1 MQRKMYKEVTNML
14 NELFVRMQYEPSV
27 LLFGNEY
34 KNLSTSVL
42 DYAWNSI
49 VTTNCDIA
57 LSAFLVND
65 KRFVRDLTSKDDM
78 QANLMDRKNLNVI
91 RLFGEN
97 YPPKDMDELE
107 MEDVID
113 QAVEMLAKVSEIIKR
128 NGIILIDDFE
138 EQYFTHKELRKALRG
153 LFNNQKQVYI
163 FNCRNKDQYLTAL
176 ENQGIAVLIESGIDD
191 FFEEFFQTDETIE
204 HSLTDSSI
212 QIYIEAEKN
221 TTPTSIEKRQLLE
234 TESFAVLLN
243 IELLNEI
250 RIPQNMYKDYFYMFL
265 KNSVREP
272 QWYGYTYG
280 FNLHRQYEDSLYRK
294 VKRGLENVGK
304 PNNKPLLLVGQTGTG
319 KSISLA
325 AIAYK
330 IFNEKK
336 YPVIYINDPD
346 INFYSSVE
354 YKQKGINKK
363 GSPAFNALDY
373 LLERLENL
381 GAKATFLVWDT
392 SSYSTGREKCY
403 TLYQALLARGR
414 KIYLL
419 STAYEL
425 SSDANEAYTEED
437 YVEKSVMNK
446 KFFECQA
453 TVEISTEVDQLK
465 EILSKKCNM
474 SAQNI
479 DSIVNHY
486 ARSSENY
493 LSMLYQ
499 AFDILRGNLSKGV
512 YKEASANL
520 QGLDKILEEEVRNT
534 ISINTVFAYALKKIE
549 LDLINAG
556 IDVDRKVENSQE
568 RSKIEV
574 AKDKFIKCVA
584 VCSQFK
590 LKMPYDFALR
600 ILGTYNEQIVK
611 TLTQSTFF
619 VITKDC
625 HENYEISLRTPLE
638 ASMYILAKN
647 MSPLDEVECAVQ
659 MLELMNSSGSYGHQ
673 KEVRLCEK
681 LIRIIGPNNAENR
694 NKYKRGY
701 KEVIEALGRLREE
714 RNIWEPILVAQEITY
729 LREYY
734 GRNETLD
741 TNLRIETLEKAVN
754 IADSVLNRMEH
765 FGISM
770 GTRNAIIVES
780 ANSKL
785 LLCQLK
791 EANDTL
797 LFKEVR
803 RDLRSVIKYDNLDY
817 HAYVTLLKSSII
829 EYKNESDEVKR
840 VELLESMC
848 SVADE
853 IMFENPDVANSEYFQ
868 KQVADIYLLLDD
880 SKIVKS
886 YIEELVS
893 NGSSAGLYV
902 VARKTLRDNK
912 VDFNKPIEN
921 EIQQNAC
928 KEVYDL
934 FNNDKYKKVLS
945 ESEPCQYMLL
955 NIVWLMNNR
964 EPIYLSGE
972 CWMTRMGEDVW
983 RELLGICNNF
993 IMKFCNDAENINQ
1006 LAKNI
1011 KYIKALCL
1019 GQLEQYSDSISVL
1032 KSIEE
1037 DSTLGLKRV
1046 FTKHMLCDKS
1056 GIPRKFTGRLGEYN
1070 EISRSGTIFVE
1081 EFGKNPI
1088 YYHGPHMKI
1097 ANLVEGTVFK
1107 DIEIGY
1113 SNIAPK
1119 AFRDIENSG

>member
-1 MQRKMYKEVTNML
+1 ML
-14 NELFVRMQYEPSV
+14 NELFARMQYEPSV
-27 LLFGNEY
+27 LVLGNEY
-34 KNLSTSVL
+34 KNLSTVVL

-49 VTTNCDIA
+49 VTTNCDMA

-65 KRFVRDLTSKDDM
+65 RRFVRDVTSKDDM
-78 QANLMDRKNLNVI
+78 QSNLMDRKNLHVI
-91 RLFGEN
+91 RVFGEN
-97 YPPKDMDELE
+97 YPKKDMDELE
-107 MEDVID
+107 REDVID
-113 QAVEMLAKVSEIIKR
+113 HAVEMLARVSEIIKR

-138 EQYFTHKELRKALRG
+138 EQCFSHKELRKALRG
-153 LFNNQKQVYI
+153 LFSNQKQVYI
-163 FNCRNKDQYLTAL
+163 FNCRNKDQYLTDL
-176 ENQGIAVLIESGIDD
+176 ENQGIAVLIERGIND
-191 FFEEFFQTDETIE
+191 FFDEFFQDDEAIEYSVTDKN
-204 HSLTDSSI
+204 I
-212 QIYIEAEKN
+212 QIYIEAEKKL
-221 TTPTSIEKRQLLE
+221 TPTFIEKRQLLE
-234 TESFAVLLN
+234 TEPFAVLLN
-243 IELLNEI
+243 VELLNEI

-265 KNSVREP
+265 KNSIREP
-272 QWYGYTYG
+272 QWYGYAYR
-280 FNLHRQYEDSLYRK
+280 FNLHRQYEDNLYRK
-294 VKRGLENVGK
+294 VKKGLENVGK
-304 PNNKPLLLVGQTGTG
+304 SNNKPLLLVGQTGTG

-346 INFYSSVE
+346 INFYTSVE
-354 YKQKGINKK
+354 YKQKRVNKK
-363 GSPAFNALDY
+363 ESPAFNALDA
-373 LLERLENL
+373 LLEKLENL

-392 SSYSTGREKCY
+392 SSYSTGRERCY
-403 TLYQALLARGR
+403 RLYQALLARGR

-419 STAYEL
+419 CTAYEL
-425 SSDANEAYTEED
+425 SNKVREAYTEED
-437 YVEKSVMNK
+437 YVENSVMNK
-446 KFFECQA
+446 KFLECQA
-453 TVEISTEVDQLK
+453 TVEISTELDQLK
-465 EILSKKCNM
+465 EILSRKCHM
-474 SAQNI
+474 SAQDI
-479 DSIVNHY
+479 DCIVNHY

-499 AFDILRGNLSKGV
+499 VFDILRGNLSKGV

-520 QGLDKILEEEVRNT
+520 QSLDKIIEDEIREF
-534 ISINTVFAYALKKIE
+534 ISINSVFKAALMKIE
-549 LDLINAG
+549 YDLINAG
-556 IDVDRKVENSQE
+556 ISVEREVENGEGKKKVEV
-568 RSKIEV
+568 SK
-574 AKDKFIKCVA
+574 DNFIKCIA

-590 LKMPYDFALR
+590 LKIPYDFALR
-600 ILGTYNEQIVK
+600 ILGTYNDQIIK
-611 TLTQSTFF
+611 TLTKSTFF
-619 VITKDC
+619 VITQDC

-638 ASMYILAKN
+638 ASMYISAQN
-647 MSPLDEVECAVQ
+647 MSPLDEVECIVQ
-659 MLELMNSSGSYGHQ
+659 MLELMNNSSDYGHR

-681 LIRIIGPNNAENR
+681 IIRIIGPNNTENR
-694 NKYKRGY
+694 SKYKRGY
-701 KEVIEALGRLREE
+701 REVIDALRRLREE

-741 TNLRIETLEKAVN
+741 INQRIEILEKAVD
-754 IADSVLNRMEH
+754 IADNVLDKMKHFVVSV
-765 FGISM
+765 

-791 EANDTL
+791 EENDSL

-803 RDLRSVIKYDNLDY
+803 KDLKGVIRYDNLNY

-829 EYKNESDEVKR
+829 EYNNESDDVRK

-853 IMFENPDVANSEYFQ
+853 IMFENPDVANSEYFRQ
-868 KQVADIYLLLDD
+868 KVADIYLLLDD
-880 SKIVKS
+880 SNVVES

-902 VARKTLRDNK
+902 MARKMLRDNN
-912 VDFNKPIEN
+912 VAFNKAIEN
-921 EIQQNAC
+921 ETQLKAC
-928 KEVYDL
+928 KEIYDL
-934 FNNDKYKKVLS
+934 FNNDKYKLVLS

-972 CWMTRMGEDVW
+972 CWMTRMNKDVW

-993 IMKFCNDAENINQ
+993 IMKFCNGAESVSQ

-1019 GQLEQYSDSISVL
+1019 AQLEQYSDSISVL

-1046 FTKHMLCDKS
+1046 FTKHMLCNEN
-1056 GIPRKFTGRLGEYN
+1056 GTPRKFTGRLGEYN
-1070 EISRSGTIFVE
+1070 EISRSGTIFIE

-1088 YYHGPHMKI
+1088 YYHGPHMKYT
-1097 ANLVEGTVFK
+1097 NLEEGTVFT
-1107 DIEIGY
+1107 DVEIGY
-1113 SNIAPK
+1113 SNISPK
-1119 AFRDIENSG
+1119 AFREIENNG